1 MNKIAHIKLRRFG
14 HVETFVCRNERI
26 EQGELYVI
34 SFGRGQDYGKVLL
47 VEETEE
53 IQVPDK
59 QNIIRKCSE
68 NDLERIRGNESDAEK
83 NIKLC
88 QQEINSR
95 NMKMKLIEAEY
106 TFDRSKIVYYFAADH
121 RIDFRELV
129 KDLAKK
135 YKIRIELRQIGIR
148 DETKVIGGIG
158 CCGRACCCNSWIKE
172 FSSVNIRMAKIQQVQ
187 LHPSKLS
194 GVCGKLKCCLA
205 YEYSCYREAQTE
217 LPKKGQRV
225 RTPKGPGDVVSVE
238 LLSKKVKVYIEEIGA
253 ETFAG
258 DEVTVISRSKS
269 RAKSRAKKRR
279 SNEAPV
285 NRASQRE
292 QSDKTGRRK
301 QQLKAKPKNQKV
313 NK

>member
-1 MNKIAHIKLRRFG
+1 MNKIAHIRLRKFG
-14 HVETFVCRNERI
+14 HVEPFGCRNEKV

-34 SFGRGQDYGKVLL
+34 NFGRGQDYGKVLL
-47 VEETEE
+47 VEEAEKD
-53 IQVPDK
+53 QAPDR
-59 QNIIRKCSE
+59 QNIIRKCSP
-68 NDLERIRGNESDAEK
+68 NDLERIKRNETDAEK

-88 QQEINSR
+88 QQEIDSR
-95 NMKMKLIEAEY
+95 KMKMKIIDAEY
-106 TFDRSKIVYYFAADH
+106 TFDRNKIVYYFAADH

-148 DETKVIGGIG
+148 DETKVVGGIG

-194 GVCGKLKCCLA
+194 GVCGKLKCCLS
-205 YEYSCYREAQTE
+205 YEYSCYRECQKG

-225 RTPKGPGDVVSVE
+225 RTPKGPGDVISVE
-238 LLSKKVKVYIEEIGA
+238 LLSNKVKVYIEEIGA

-279 SNEAPV
+279 I
-285 NRASQRE
+285 
-292 QSDKTGRRK
+292 
-301 QQLKAKPKNQKV
+301 KAVPGSKKPKPKNQKT